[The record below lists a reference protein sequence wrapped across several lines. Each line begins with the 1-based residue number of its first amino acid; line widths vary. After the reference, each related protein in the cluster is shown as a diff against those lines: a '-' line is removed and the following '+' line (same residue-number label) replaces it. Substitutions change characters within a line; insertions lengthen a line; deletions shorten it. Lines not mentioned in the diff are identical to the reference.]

1 LRGLPPELALIPLTG
16 HTHGHAGVAVD
27 TGAGWLLHAG
37 DAYFYR
43 EEVGQAEPR
52 CTPGLRLYQRLMEVE
67 RTARL
72 ANQNRLRMLSLEH
85 RDEVQLFCSHDAL
98 ELQRMQAKAS

>member
-1 LRGLPPELALIPLTG
+1 LATANLPASLTVNSLFPQSPRR
-16 HTHGHAGVAVD
+16 T
-27 TGAGWLLHAG
+27 
-37 DAYFYR
+37 YFYR